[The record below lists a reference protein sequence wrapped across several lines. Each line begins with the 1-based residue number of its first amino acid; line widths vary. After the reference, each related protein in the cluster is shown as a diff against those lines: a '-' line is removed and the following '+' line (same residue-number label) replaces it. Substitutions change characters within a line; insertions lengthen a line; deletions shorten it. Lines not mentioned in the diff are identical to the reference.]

1 MPSPELP
8 EGPARALLEA
18 VDTAF
23 ATGSPEQQ
31 REVLIKALA
40 CAFQL
45 IETLE
50 ARLAEVEAHQRHG
63 GELTP
68 HIDEGNDVA

>member
-8 EGPARALLEA
+8 EGPARALEA

-31 REVLIKALA
+31 REALIKAQA
-40 CAFQL
+40 TAFQL

-63 GELTP
+63 GESTP

>member
-23 ATGSPEQQ
+23 ASGSPEQ
-31 REVLIKALA
+31 REALTNALA

-63 GELTP
+63 GEPTP
-68 HIDEGNDVA
+68 HLDQESEGT

>member
-31 REVLIKALA
+31 REALIKALA

-50 ARLAEVEAHQRHG
+50 ARLAEVEAHQRHR
-63 GELTP
+63 GESTP

>member
-1 MPSPELP
+1 MPSPELR
-8 EGPARALLEA
+8 EGPAGALLEA

-31 REVLIKALA
+31 REALVKALA

-50 ARLAEVEAHQRHG
+50 ARLAEVEAHQRYG
-63 GELTP
+63 GKPTP
-68 HIDEGNDVA
+68 HLDEEGEEA

>member
-31 REVLIKALA
+31 REALIKALA
-40 CAFQL
+40 TAFQL
-45 IETLE
+45 IESLE

-63 GELTP
+63 GEPTP
-68 HIDEGNDVA
+68 HLDEGNDVA